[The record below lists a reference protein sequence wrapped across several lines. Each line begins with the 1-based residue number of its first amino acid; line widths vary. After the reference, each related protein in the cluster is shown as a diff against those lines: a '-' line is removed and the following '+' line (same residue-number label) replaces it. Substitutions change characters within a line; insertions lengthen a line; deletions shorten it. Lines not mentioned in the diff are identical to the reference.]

1 MAVLRPN
8 GGSWRFEGW
17 AGGMRT
23 ILGQEYRDPGE
34 RIDTGRFMKMP
45 GGPVAVF
52 PAGWGGGRG
61 AETRWRFRIG
71 LSGRSGLR
79 RSSARSCR
87 YERGR
92 TGVGLNR
99 GWCGGRTRR

>member
-52 PAGWGGGRG
+52 PAGWGGPGSG
-61 AETRWRFRIG
+61 DPVEIQDRI
-71 LSGRSGLR
+71 
-79 RSSARSCR
+79 
-87 YERGR
+87 EREER
-92 TGVGLNR
+92 PATLVS
-99 GWCGGRTRR
+99 